1 VSTPSAAPAQAPGQS
16 PPAARLTRPRWGD
29 ARLLLGIV
37 LVLTSIVVGS
47 RVVAG
52 ADHTEQVWVAAADL
66 AAGTRLTAS
75 DLVPRAARLGSVSD
89 HYLHVVGGDPAGSTL
104 VRAVSAGDL
113 LPVSAVRP
121 VDAALEDPRQVTV
134 PVAAFHYPGD
144 LARGRLVDVY
154 VTPGADTDSS
164 SRAAP
169 ELLVSG
175 ALVVSVEDSGSRFGG
190 TSASIGV
197 VLSVAPDDVS
207 RLVAGLHEGPVD
219 LVRVVGP

>member
-1 VSTPSAAPAQAPGQS
+1 MSAPSAAPAQAPGQS
-16 PPAARLTRPRWGD
+16 PPATRLARPRWGD

-52 ADHTEQVWVAAADL
+52 ADHTEQVWVAATDL
-66 AAGTRLTAS
+66 AAGTRLSAS
-75 DLVPRAARLGSVSD
+75 DLLPRAVRLGSVSD
-89 HYLHVVGGDPAGSTL
+89 HYLHVAGGDPGGSTL
-104 VRAVSAGDL
+104 VRAVSAGEL
-113 LPVSAVRP
+113 LPASAVRAR
-121 VDAALEDPRQVTV
+121 DAALEERRQVTV
-134 PVAAFHYPGD
+134 PVTAFHYPGD

-154 VTPGADTDSS
+154 VTPGSDAASS
-164 SRAAP
+164 PNAAP

-207 RLVAGLHEGPVD
+207 RLVAGLHVGPVD